1 MFLPADLF
9 PINNCHNFTVL
20 FKTDK
25 MKNIFLLLLVAL
37 SILWSCNQKS
47 VTISEP
53 TNEELIRIIPEGNKI
68 SSDLLKS
75 LKTELKNAI
84 SAGGFEKATEV
95 CNLKAL
101 PITQKIEN
109 ISNGN
114 ITIKRTTFKYR
125 NPENAPDDIERSA
138 LEYFQNLLDKNEDIP
153 DHYVQK
159 VTKQDVVQYY
169 YYKPLIV
176 ENVCLGCH
184 GSPEKMDA
192 KLLNQISR
200 LYPEDK
206 AMGYKEGD
214 FRGLISVI
222 IPE

>member
-1 MFLPADLF
+1 
-9 PINNCHNFTVL
+9 
-20 FKTDK
+20 
-25 MKNIFLLLLVAL
+25 MKNILLLLLVAL

-53 TNEELIRIIPEGNKI
+53 TNEELIKILPEGNKI

-75 LKTELKNAI
+75 LKAELKSAI
-84 SAGGFEKATEV
+84 SEGGFEHAIEV
-95 CNLKAL
+95 CNLKAI
-101 PITQKIEN
+101 PISEKIKKASNKN
-109 ISNGN
+109 IK
-114 ITIKRTTFKYR
+114 IKRTTFKYR
-125 NPENAPDDIERSA
+125 NPQNAPNEIERLA
-138 LEYFQNLLDKNEDIP
+138 LLHFQNLLSGNESLP

-159 VTKQDVVQYY
+159 VTSQDGVHYY
-169 YYKPLIV
+169 YFKPLIV
-176 ENVCLGCH
+176 GNVCLGCH
-184 GSPEKMDA
+184 GNPENIDT
-192 KLLNQISR
+192 KLLNQISQ